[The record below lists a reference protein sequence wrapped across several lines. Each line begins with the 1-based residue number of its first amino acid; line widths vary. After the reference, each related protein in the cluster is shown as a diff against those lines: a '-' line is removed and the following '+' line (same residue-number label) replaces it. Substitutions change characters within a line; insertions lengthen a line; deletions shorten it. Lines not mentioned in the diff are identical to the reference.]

1 MKILV
6 IGSGGREHALVWK
19 LAQSP
24 AVQQVFCAPGNGG
37 IRQEAVCLPVRQM
50 GPKELAQLAEEL
62 KVDLTVAGPEVPLV
76 AGVADEFLARGLS
89 LAGPVQAAARLE
101 GSKIFSKQFMRRHRI
116 PTADFVV
123 CEDLPTARTHLDRWG
138 GPAVV
143 KADGLAAGKG
153 VVVTSDRSQTEAALQ
168 SCFSG
173 QLVGEAGRR
182 VVLEQRLEGEEVSFH
197 VLTDGKTVIPM
208 APTQDHKQVW
218 DEDRGPNTGGMGA
231 YSDDGI
237 LSENL
242 YRRILDEVVFPTL
255 EGLRSEGIVFRGV
268 LYCGLMITADGPQ
281 VLEYNVR
288 FGDPE
293 TQPLLFRLRGDL
305 AEALKSLA
313 GGSLREDMLSWE
325 PGASICVVAASGG
338 YPGEYS
344 TGKPITGLEEIEAGA
359 EADGAKVFHAGT
371 ARRDNELVT
380 AGGRVLGIT
389 ARGPDLKTATRKAY
403 EAASKI
409 HFEGMHFRR
418 DIARKGLL
426 RAHPL

>member
-1 MKILV
+1 MRILV
-6 IGSGGREHALVWK
+6 IGAGGREHALVWK

-24 AVQQVFCAPGNGG
+24 AVTQVFCTPGNGG
-37 IRQEAVCLPVRQM
+37 ISREAVCRPAPQM
-50 GPKELAQLAEEL
+50 DPRGLAQMALEL
-62 KVDLTVAGPEVPLV
+62 KADLTVAGPEAPLV

-89 LAGPVQAAARLE
+89 LAGPVQAAAWLE
-101 GSKIFSKQFMRRHRI
+101 GSKIFAKQFMRRHRI

-153 VVVTSDRSQTEAALQ
+153 VVVASDRSQTESALQ
-168 SCFSG
+168 ACFSG
-173 QLVGEAGRR
+173 QLAGEAGSR
-182 VVLEQRLEGEEVSFH
+182 VVLEQRLQGEEVSFQ
-197 VLTDGKTVIPM
+197 VLTDGKTVIPL
-208 APTQDHKQVW
+208 APTQDHKPVW

-242 YRRILDEVVFPTL
+242 SSRVLDEIVSPTL

-268 LYCGLMITADGPQ
+268 LYCGLMIAADGPR

-305 AEALKSLA
+305 AEAMKALA
-313 GGSLREDMLSWE
+313 DGTLREDMLSWE
-325 PGASICVVAASGG
+325 PGASVCVVAASGG
-338 YPGEYS
+338 YPGQYA
-344 TGKPITGLEEIEAGA
+344 TGRPITGIEEA
-359 EADGAKVFHAGT
+359 EAEGAKVFHAGT
-371 ARRDNELVT
+371 AQRDNTLVT
-380 AGGRVLGIT
+380 SGGRVLGIT
-389 ARGPDLKTATRKAY
+389 TRGPDLKTATGKAY
-403 EAASKI
+403 QAASKI
-409 HFEGMHFRR
+409 HFEGIHFRR

-426 RAHPL
+426 RTHPL

>member
-24 AVQQVFCAPGNGG
+24 AVKQIFCAPGNGG
-37 IRQEAVCLPVRQM
+37 IGREAVCLPARQM
-50 GPKELAQLAEEL
+50 GPKELAQLASEL
-62 KVDLTVAGPEVPLV
+62 KADLTVAGPEVPLV
-76 AGVADEFLARGLS
+76 AGIADEFLARGLS

-123 CEDLPTARTHLDRWG
+123 CEDLPMARTHLDRWG

-153 VVVTSDRSQTEAALQ
+153 VVVASDRSQIEAALQ

-173 QLVGEAGRR
+173 QLAGEAGRR

-231 YSDDGI
+231 YSDDSI
-237 LSENL
+237 LSGNL

-255 EGLRSEGIVFRGV
+255 EGLRSEGIVFQGV

-305 AEALKSLA
+305 AEALKALA
-313 GGSLREDMLSWE
+313 SGSLREDMLSWE
-325 PGASICVVAASGG
+325 PGASVCVVAASGG
-338 YPGEYS
+338 YPGKYS

-359 EADGAKVFHAGT
+359 GTNGAKVFHAGT
-371 ARRDNELVT
+371 AQRDNQLVT

-389 ARGPDLKTATRKAY
+389 ARGPDLKTATQKAY